1 MTWRIRT
8 EDWNF
13 EFTYETPCF
22 EKKMDSV
29 VFLRGEKRM
38 QIVTPP
44 EYSKLFQLGT
54 LLSESCRIC
63 LCHSSL
69 CYIRQFYLQPV
80 SQFCRD
86 TNCTVSY
93 TPPLTFHATF
103 LLLPPLRE
111 VGISSTLGDAS
122 PNAAAA
128 IFSIVKTT
136 PICICDRRRR
146 DKLQET
152 LPIQATH
159 DIFRNKIARQV
170 ARKIA

>member
-1 MTWRIRT
+1 MVGFSVFVTYDMKISNWRL
-8 EDWNF
+8 
-13 EFTYETPCF
+13 EFRIHVWDAVF
-22 EKKMDSV
+22 RKKTDSV

-54 LLSESCRIC
+54 LLSESCLIC
-63 LCHSSL
+63 LCNSSL

-86 TNCTVSY
+86 TNCPVSY

-111 VGISSTLGDAS
+111 VGISSTLGNAS
-122 PNAAAA
+122 PNATA
-128 IFSIVKTT
+128 IFSIVT
-136 PICICDRRRR
+136 PS
-146 DKLQET
+146 LQLE
-152 LPIQATH
+152 LQ
-159 DIFRNKIARQV
+159 RLLAR
-170 ARKIA
+170 

>member
-1 MTWRIRT
+1 
-8 EDWNF
+8 
-13 EFTYETPCF
+13 
-22 EKKMDSV
+22 
-29 VFLRGEKRM
+29 M

-63 LCHSSL
+63 LCNSSL
-69 CYIRQFYLQPV
+69 CYIRQFYLQPA

-86 TNCTVSY
+86 TNCPVSQ

-103 LLLPPLRE
+103 LLESVPLWATHLPTLRNQFFQLLHHPFNLCCN
-111 VGISSTLGDAS
+111 VFQHD
-122 PNAAAA
+122 
-128 IFSIVKTT
+128 KTT

-159 DIFRNKIARQV
+159 DIFRSKIARQV
-170 ARKIA
+170 ARKIAQCNIGLRQISSQ